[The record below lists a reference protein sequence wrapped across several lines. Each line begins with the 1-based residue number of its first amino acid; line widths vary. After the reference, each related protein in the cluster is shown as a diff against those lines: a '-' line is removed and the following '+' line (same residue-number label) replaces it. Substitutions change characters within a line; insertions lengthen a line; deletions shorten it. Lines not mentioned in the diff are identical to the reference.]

1 MTNIPTDSGRRNADR
16 LYGWPVS
23 LAAWIILASLL
34 VSIAATFIALASF
47 SKSKS
52 NAARLDTAER
62 PPAPEPEPIAEP
74 ERWRLT
80 WESGSAYRL
89 TNTSAEDAREVEL
102 VTRDGGPQLVDHVRR
117 DVAANESVTFAA
129 SIYVG
134 MSDHQ
139 ITVTWYRPDGE
150 LKAWRTDLPS

>member
-1 MTNIPTDSGRRNADR
+1 M
-16 LYGWPVS
+16 S

-34 VSIAATFIALASF
+34 VSVAATFIALASF
-47 SKSKS
+47 AKSKS
-52 NAARLDTAER
+52 NAARLDSAQR
-62 PPAPEPEPIAEP
+62 PPAPESEPIVEPIVEP
-74 ERWRLT
+74 ERWQLT

-89 TNTSAEDAREVEL
+89 TNTSTEDAREVEL
-102 VTRDGGPQLVDHVRR
+102 VTRDGGPRLVDHVRR

-150 LKAWRTDLPS
+150 LMAWRTDLPS